1 MFRFPNLLQLE
12 LKKLKCS
19 SAVSMDLYES
29 LWLKSIYVIC
39 ETQIIWKNI
48 WVLRLLQV
56 REDTQTRMITS
67 DETFAWILSYLLHSL
82 ITDGYW
88 SYHNMPPLTSSPGC
102 TFWSL
107 SVILSLS
114 FNSAFLSLCLL
125 WLLWTLIGEL
135 LVLINSVLFEIRQ
148 RAHIWGH
155 HAECLG

>member
-12 LKKLKCS
+12 LRKLKCS

-125 WLLWTLIGEL
+125 WLCEHWLASFWFWLTLFSLKSDNG
-135 LVLINSVLFEIRQ
+135 
-148 RAHIWGH
+148 HISGGIMQN
-155 HAECLG
+155 A